1 MRHGRKVNQLSR
13 TKAHRD
19 ALLANMTISLIK
31 HKRMITTVAKAKAL
45 RRYVEPLL
53 TRAKVDN
60 THNRRIVFSYLQDK
74 YAITELF
81 GGVAEKIANRPGGY
95 TRIIKV
101 GFRPGDS
108 ADMAM
113 IELVDYNTTYQSKAQ
128 QKSGGATAAPAKKT
142 RRAGGARK
150 KAAKKDEGE
159 APASE
164 TTDTS
169 AE

>member
-53 TRAKVDN
+53 TRAKEDN

-74 YAITELF
+74 HAITELF

-113 IELVDYNTTYQSKAQ
+113 IELVDFNTTYQSKAQ
-128 QKSGGATAAPAKKT
+128 QKSGAAAAPAKKT

-150 KAAKKDEGE
+150 KATKDEGE

-164 TTDTS
+164 ATETS